1 MPSRFRAPSFRPAL
15 AALAA
20 LSFLCAGPSAAWAE
34 PSASDQEACTP
45 DVFRICS
52 SAIPSEDAI
61 VACLNAHVPQ
71 LSPACRAVI
80 DPPKATK
87 RKRRAS

>member
-1 MPSRFRAPSFRPAL
+1 MPSRFHAPFML
-15 AALAA
+15 AALA
-20 LSFLCAGPSAAWAE
+20 LCLDVAAARAE

-45 DVFRICS
+45 DVFKICS
-52 SAIPSEDAI
+52 SAIPSESAI

-80 DPPKATK
+80 DPPRA
-87 RKRRAS
+87 RPKRRSQRS

>member
-1 MPSRFRAPSFRPAL
+1 MPSRVRASLLP
-15 AALAA
+15 AALV
-20 LSFLCAGPSAAWAE
+20 LCLGVAPVWAE

-45 DVFRICS
+45 DVFKICA
-52 SAIPSEDAI
+52 SAIPNEDAI

-80 DPPKATK
+80 DPPHAK
-87 RKRRAS
+87 RNRRPRRS